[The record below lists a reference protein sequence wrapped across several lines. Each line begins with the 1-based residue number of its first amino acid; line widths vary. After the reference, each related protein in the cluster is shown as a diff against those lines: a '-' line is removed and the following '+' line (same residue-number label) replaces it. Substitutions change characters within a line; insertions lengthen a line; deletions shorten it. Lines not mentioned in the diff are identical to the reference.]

1 MTALLKTRTVSPPAA
16 KSNGQQVV
24 LHDVPWRAYETI
36 CDALPERYIRMTYDR
51 GELEIMTVSDR
62 HERYKA
68 LLGVLILIPADWWG
82 SSLGYY
88 PKPRLAVDHLLMIV
102 KHAANGISEEL
113 VTRAYLI
120 SRLQQVLGSTT
131 AAVVISAVFFA
142 SYHLY
147 QGLSGLVFVMMFGL
161 AYGLVFVMIRR
172 LWPLAFGH
180 MAYNVYIELA

>member
-1 MTALLKTRTVSPPAA
+1 LDLIFRSAF
-16 KSNGQQVV
+16 VV
-24 LHDVPWRAYETI
+24 GPVLYLIHRS
-36 CDALPERYIRMTYDR
+36 
-51 GELEIMTVSDR
+51 GESWAFFGIVRPSFWDL
-62 HERYKA
+62 
-68 LLGVLILIPADWWG
+68 LLGFWCFVIAIGLWWIESILIPADWWG
-82 SSLGYY
+82 SEYF
-88 PKPRLAVDHLLMIV
+88 PKPRLAVDYLLMIV

-161 AYGLVFVMIRR
+161 AYGLLFVMIRR